1 MPSTVMEVTNI
12 PSTDPEEMTGEVQ
25 ESTALRRVGLS
36 AEFGDNT
43 VRSAEVTF
51 RPGERT
57 RFHTHDGI
65 QVLYVTEGTGVVA
78 TRDEERTVS
87 EGDLILFPPGEEH
100 WHGTSED
107 AETSFSHLYF
117 IVERTGTTTT
127 VVE

>member
-1 MPSTVMEVTNI
+1 MDVTSL
-12 PSTDPEEMTGEVQ
+12 PATEPEEMDGDVQ
-25 ESTALRRVGLS
+25 ESTALRRIGVQDDFDGT
-36 AEFGDNT
+36 T

-57 RFHTHDGI
+57 KFHTHAGI
-65 QVLYVTEGTGVVA
+65 QVLYVTEGTGVVG

-100 WHGTSED
+100 WHGTAED
-107 AETSFSHLYF
+107 ADSSFSHVYF
-117 IVERTGTTTT
+117 IAEESGTETT